1 MQSLNALERT
11 MASITIRNLD
21 APTKARLRIRA
32 AHRQRSME
40 EEARNILR
48 AALAED
54 EPASSDLGAVIGARF
69 RPLGGVELA
78 LPAREPMREPPF
90 ADDAATKLARKPT
103 DRVADK

>member
-1 MQSLNALERT
+1 

-21 APTKARLRIRA
+21 APTKARLRVRA

-54 EPASSDLGAVIGARF
+54 EPAISDLGAVIGARF
-69 RPLGGVELA
+69 RPFGGVDLV
-78 LPAREPMREPPF
+78 LPARDAMREPPG
-90 ADDAATKLARKPT
+90 AGDAAAKSKRGTAPRAGRK
-103 DRVADK
+103 

>member
-1 MQSLNALERT
+1 

-21 APTKARLRIRA
+21 AHTKARLRVRA

-54 EPASSDLGAVIGARF
+54 DAAPRDLAAAIGARF
-69 RPLGGVELA
+69 RPLGGLALA
-78 LPAREPMREPPF
+78 LPAREPMREPPV
-90 ADDAATKLARKPT
+90 ARKT
-103 DRVADK
+103 ARK